1 MLLLPYDMRNK
12 LTCKTI
18 NISRRSVITVHYWG
32 LEFWIWVTL
41 NLWMAYSNRQIKHS
55 LKSVQIRTRNNSV
68 FGHISHSETHWK
80 LGVEILIDKFSSW
93 NYKKTPGITNIST
106 TMQQTSAHLGKM
118 CVHTL
123 ELSLWKLN
131 KNAAFSF
138 KNTYNKEKYPFLFEV
153 TFLVLFGGCNEEV
166 PTSQIEKIGRL

>member
-1 MLLLPYDMRNK
+1 MSKSFVNISLAIKESLRIDNETQFMNYQMNNSTKNQIYPKHKSQCISLDWLYNAIVSMSLKLMLLLPYDMRNE

-18 NISRRSVITVHYWG
+18 NISRRSIITVHYWG

-55 LKSVQIRTRNNSV
+55 VKSVQIRTRNNSV
-68 FGHISHSETHWK
+68 FGRISHSETHWK

-106 TMQQTSAHLGKM
+106 TM
-118 CVHTL
+118 
-123 ELSLWKLN
+123 
-131 KNAAFSF
+131 
-138 KNTYNKEKYPFLFEV
+138 
-153 TFLVLFGGCNEEV
+153 
-166 PTSQIEKIGRL
+166 